1 VEIPLVHHPE
11 SVTIVPVDGEEIVL
25 VSQTRRGAGKRILEL
40 PAGTMEPGESPA
52 EAARRELAEECGL
65 AAATWRELGSFWAAP
80 AYSTEFVHVFEAA
93 ELSVVPSL
101 HLDEDE
107 DIEVERA
114 AAGAAEALVADAGSL
129 AALALWRLRAG

>member
-1 VEIPLVHHPE
+1 MEIPLVRHPE
-11 SVTIVPVDGEEIVL
+11 SVTIVPVDGDEIVL

-65 AAATWRELGSFWAAP
+65 AAATWRELGSFWAVP

-93 ELSVVPSL
+93 ELSAVPSL

-114 AAGAAEALVADAGSL
+114 AAGEAEVLVSDAGSL
-129 AALALWRLRAG
+129 AALALWRLKAG

>member
-1 VEIPLVHHPE
+1 MEIPLVRHPE
-11 SVTIVPVDGEEIVL
+11 SVTIVPVDGDEIVL

-65 AAATWRELGSFWAAP
+65 AAATWRELGSFWAVP

-93 ELSVVPSL
+93 ELSAVPSL

-114 AAGAAEALVADAGSL
+114 AAGEAEVLVSDAGSL

>member
-1 VEIPLVHHPE
+1 VEIPLVRHPE

-40 PAGTMEPGESPA
+40 PAGTMEPGESPT

-65 AAATWRELGSFWAAP
+65 AAATWRKLGSFWAVP

-93 ELSVVPSL
+93 ELSAVPSL

-114 AAGAAEALVADAGSL
+114 AAGEAEALVSDAVSL

>member
-65 AAATWRELGSFWAAP
+65 AAAAWRELGSFWAAP

-114 AAGAAEALVADAGSL
+114 AAGEAEALVADAGSL
-129 AALALWRLRAG
+129 AALALWRLRDE

>member
-1 VEIPLVHHPE
+1 VEIPLVRHPE
-11 SVTIVPVDGEEIVL
+11 SVTIVPIDGEEIVL

-65 AAATWRELGSFWAAP
+65 AAAAWRKLGSFWAVP

-93 ELSVVPSL
+93 ELSAVPSL

-114 AAGAAEALVADAGSL
+114 AAGEAEALVSDAGSL

>member
-114 AAGAAEALVADAGSL
+114 AAGEAEALVADAGSL
-129 AALALWRLRAG
+129 AALALWRLRDE

>member
-1 VEIPLVHHPE
+1 MEIPLVRHPE
-11 SVTIVPVDGEEIVL
+11 SVTIVPVDGDEIVL

-65 AAATWRELGSFWAAP
+65 AAATWRELGSFWAVP

-93 ELSVVPSL
+93 GLSAVPSL

-114 AAGAAEALVADAGSL
+114 AAGEAEVLVSDAGSL

>member
-1 VEIPLVHHPE
+1 MEIPLVRHPE
-11 SVTIVPVDGEEIVL
+11 SVTIVPVDGDEIVL

-65 AAATWRELGSFWAAP
+65 AAATWRELGSFWAVP

-93 ELSVVPSL
+93 ELSAVPSL

-114 AAGAAEALVADAGSL
+114 AAGEAEVLVSDAGSL
-129 AALALWRLRAG
+129 AALALWRLRGG

>member
-40 PAGTMEPGESPA
+40 PAGTMEPGESAA

-93 ELSVVPSL
+93 DLSVVPSL

-114 AAGAAEALVADAGSL
+114 AAGEAEALVADAGSL

>member
-1 VEIPLVHHPE
+1 MEIPLVRHPE
-11 SVTIVPVDGEEIVL
+11 SVTIVPVDGDEIVL

-40 PAGTMEPGESPA
+40 PAGTMEPGEDPA

-65 AAATWRELGSFWAAP
+65 AAATWRELGSFWAVP

-93 ELSVVPSL
+93 ELSAVPSL
-101 HLDEDE
+101 HLDDDE

-114 AAGAAEALVADAGSL
+114 AAGEAEVLVSDAGSL